1 MSTVVAASRNVEV
14 VFEKLL
20 SKDFENYMQTYSIVL
35 GHDSKK
41 STINVDVNLFSLGG
55 GMHIS
60 HHHACIFYDF
70 AHQTDPSVE
79 QVVVVVVKDVLGD
92 IASLVRNR
100 RVLLYRIS
108 LLLFRER
115 LVCTAWVRVA
125 DEEECLLFS

>member
-1 MSTVVAASRNVEV
+1 MIGVCDQE
-14 VFEKLL
+14 
-20 SKDFENYMQTYSIVL
+20 
-35 GHDSKK
+35 
-41 STINVDVNLFSLGG
+41 
-55 GMHIS
+55 
-60 HHHACIFYDF
+60 
-70 AHQTDPSVE
+70 TDPSVE

-92 IASLVRNR
+92 IAILVRNR